1 MKQILKIIVN
11 KELLIIVM
19 SINKINKMNVYIM
32 KILYFTIKQI
42 NVLKNMMKF

>member
-32 KILYFTIKQI
+32 KILYSIIKLI